1 MYRCLIVEDD
11 PQVAKLN
18 ATYLAQEGFLVSAV
32 AADASQ
38 ALAAMEEQTFDLVL
52 LDVFLPG
59 MNGLELLR
67 RLRATQQTS
76 EVIII
81 SAARDSAQICEALR
95 LGCVDYIIQ
104 PFSPDRLHLALEK
117 YRQRSLLMRK
127 SFLEQGE
134 VDRLAATKDN
144 PETDQIAE
152 YPKGIEQKTLECIC
166 DNLPKDSTAF
176 NVQEIAERTNLSRVS
191 IKKYLDYLC
200 ERRVLRQTYVY
211 GNKGRPATLYQ
222 AVSAG
227 DHTSRLL

>member
-18 ATYLAQEGFLVSAV
+18 ATYLAQEGL

-95 LGCVDYIIQ
+95 LGCVDYIIK
-104 PFSPDRLHLALEK
+104 PFSPERLHLALEK
-117 YRQRSLLMRK
+117 YRQRSLLMSK

-134 VDRLAATKDN
+134 VDRLAATKDDS
-144 PETDQIAE
+144 ETEQIAE

-166 DNLPKDSTAF
+166 ENLPKDSTAF

>member
-52 LDVFLPG
+52 LDVFRPG

-95 LGCVDYIIQ
+95 LG
-104 PFSPDRLHLALEK
+104 
-117 YRQRSLLMRK
+117 
-127 SFLEQGE
+127 
-134 VDRLAATKDN
+134 
-144 PETDQIAE
+144 
-152 YPKGIEQKTLECIC
+152 
-166 DNLPKDSTAF
+166 
-176 NVQEIAERTNLSRVS
+176 
-191 IKKYLDYLC
+191 
-200 ERRVLRQTYVY
+200 
-211 GNKGRPATLYQ
+211 
-222 AVSAG
+222 
-227 DHTSRLL
+227 